1 MYVYKVKSQIIKTV
15 CKMVRRARVLLQML
29 QDSKDETILGTVG
42 VSYRVKTLMI
52 ALLNKSY
59 L

>member
-1 MYVYKVKSQIIKTV
+1 
-15 CKMVRRARVLLQML
+15 MVRRARVLLQML
-29 QDSKDETILGTVG
+29 QDSKDETILGAVG

-52 ALLNKSY
+52 ALLSKSY